1 MWRELLNA
9 RVAASSKAQ
18 VARDLGLSRPTISQI
33 VNGKY
38 GASPERVAK
47 RVIEI
52 YGRIRCPHLEKEIS
66 QAECREYNS
75 RQPPTNSPRA
85 MKHWRACQNCMQRT
99 MTVDQSSENSG
110 GSKS

>member
-1 MWRELLNA
+1 MWREILNA

-18 VARDLGLSRPTISQI
+18 VAAELGVSRTAISLI
-33 VNGKY
+33 VHDKY
-38 GASPERVAK
+38 PADTRHIAAK
-47 RVIEI
+47 VIEI
-52 YGRIRCPHLEKEIS
+52 YGRIRCPHLGLEIS
-66 QAECREYNS
+66 QAQCREYHS
-75 RQPPTNSPRA
+75 RRPPTSSPRA